1 MARILFWTQLFL
13 PYIGGVQILA
23 AKTLPMLR
31 RRGYQFALITS
42 HGNRDLPD
50 VDSFE
55 GIPVYRFRFWEA
67 LAARDVE
74 LLVKAKNQVAELKRA
89 FNPDLIHIHLTDPS
103 VFFHLQTAQVCPAP
117 MLVSLRVGLI
127 RQPGQTFA
135 SGSLLK
141 QTFSAAA
148 WITTNSNALLA
159 EARGLFPE
167 ISSLSSV
174 IYNGMEFPDIEVE
187 PLPLERPRLVCAGR
201 LVSDKGFDIALAAM
215 ASLVARFPRLQM
227 TIVGDGPARGQL
239 ERQALALGLGKTVTF
254 AGWVDPGQIPAFM
267 KSATIVVMPSRWEEA
282 FGLVALEAA
291 LMGRPVVATRVGG
304 LPEVVVD
311 RETGL
316 IVHKDD
322 SEALADAIA
331 SLLDQPQQ
339 AMAMGNAGRL
349 RAQQIF
355 SLQRYVDAYDALY
368 RTLIH

>member
-1 MARILFWTQLFL
+1 
-13 PYIGGVQILA
+13 
-23 AKTLPMLR
+23 
-31 RRGYQFALITS
+31 
-42 HGNRDLPD
+42 
-50 VDSFE
+50 
-55 GIPVYRFRFWEA
+55 
-67 LAARDVE
+67 
-74 LLVKAKNQVAELKRA
+74 
-89 FNPDLIHIHLTDPS
+89 
-103 VFFHLQTAQVCPAP
+103 
-117 MLVSLRVGLI
+117 
-127 RQPGQTFA
+127 
-135 SGSLLK
+135 
-141 QTFSAAA
+141 
-148 WITTNSNALLA
+148 
-159 EARGLFPE
+159 
-167 ISSLSSV
+167 
-174 IYNGMEFPDIEVE
+174 MEFPDIEVE

-316 IVHKDD
+316 IVQKDD

-331 SLLDQPQQ
+331 SLLDQAQQ